1 MQHLLRLLALALLMV
16 APVLVMG
23 APSAFAQAPTAVPGE
38 ARPPLAG
45 MPARPAAAVAAQP
58 AGTFDRAWMWL
69 MERQRELTT
78 AMTSAVRRLQGESF
92 WSAAMQ
98 LGLISFLYGVFHAA
112 GPGHGKFV
120 ISSYALA
127 NARTLK
133 RGITVSFMAA
143 FVQAMSAIAVVAVLA
158 MLVQATSLEIRKTE
172 AWLETASWGLIA
184 LLGAW
189 LLWTRVTPL
198 FARRTAAA
206 MPAHTHASA
215 AGHGHAH
222 HASAQPHP
230 HHDHGHHHHHGAAC
244 SHDHHHH
251 AHDGP
256 CRHEHHAHGHDHEHD
271 RKQDHGHA
279 HGHGHVH
286 GPDCGHALGHE
297 HSHGHAHAH
306 AHSHAHAPAHS
317 HSHAHTHAHAAG
329 EACDVCGHAHAPSP
343 ADLQGAWSWKQAWS
357 IAFAV
362 GIRPCTGAIA
372 VLLFSLGTGLLAAG
386 IFATFTMAIGTAIT
400 VSILATIA
408 VTSRDLAARLG
419 GRESGWAVRVQTAAG
434 IVGSLLVML
443 MGASFFFASL
453 SGTGPL

>member
-1 MQHLLRLLALALLMV
+1 MRQLLRLLALAFLIV
-16 APVLVMG
+16 APALVT
-23 APSAFAQAPTAVPGE
+23 SASTAVAQAPVAAPGE
-38 ARPPLAG
+38 TRAPLAG
-45 MPARPAAAVAAQP
+45 MPARPAAPAAAQP
-58 AGTFDRAWMWL
+58 TGTFDRAWMWL

-92 WSAAMQ
+92 WSAAAQ

-133 RGITVSFMAA
+133 RGIAVSFMAA
-143 FVQAMSAIAVVAVLA
+143 FVQAGSAIAVVAVLA
-158 MLVQATSLEIRKTE
+158 MLIQATSLEIRRTE

-189 LLWTRVTPL
+189 LLWTRITPL

-206 MPAHTHASA
+206 ASTGAVAVGHGPAHHASA
-215 AGHGHAH
+215 HAPHHHGHAH
-222 HASAQPHP
+222 H
-230 HHDHGHHHHHGAAC
+230 DHGHQHSAAC

-256 CRHEHHAHGHDHEHD
+256 CQHDHHA
-271 RKQDHGHA
+271 
-279 HGHGHVH
+279 HGHVH
-286 GPDCGHALGHE
+286 GPDCGHAHD
-297 HSHGHAHAH
+297 HGHAHKHAH
-306 AHSHAHAPAHS
+306 AHSHGHGHSHGHAQSHAHADHHAHAP
-317 HSHAHTHAHAAG
+317 G

-400 VSILATIA
+400 VSLLATLA

>member
-1 MQHLLRLLALALLMV
+1 MRQLLKLLALALLIV
-16 APVLVMG
+16 APALVT
-23 APSAFAQAPTAVPGE
+23 SASTAVAQAPVATTSETRA
-38 ARPPLAG
+38 PLAG
-45 MPARPAAAVAAQP
+45 MPARPAGPVAAQP
-58 AGTFDRAWMWL
+58 TGTFDRAWMWL

-92 WSAAMQ
+92 WSAAAQ

-133 RGITVSFMAA
+133 RGIAVSFMAA
-143 FVQAMSAIAVVAVLA
+143 FVQAGSAIAVVAVLA
-158 MLVQATSLEIRKTE
+158 MLIQATSLEIRRTE

-206 MPAHTHASA
+206 ASTGA
-215 AGHGHAH
+215 AVDHGHAH
-222 HASAQPHP
+222 HASAHAPHHHGHS
-230 HHDHGHHHHHGAAC
+230 HHDHGHQHGAAC

-256 CRHEHHAHGHDHEHD
+256 CQHDHHA
-271 RKQDHGHA
+271 
-279 HGHGHVH
+279 HGHVH
-286 GPDCGHALGHE
+286 GPDCGHVHDHGHA
-297 HSHGHAHAH
+297 HGHGHAHAH
-306 AHSHAHAPAHS
+306 GHSHVHGHSHGHAQSHAHAH
-317 HSHAHTHAHAAG
+317 HHHAHAPG

-400 VSILATIA
+400 VSLLATLA

-434 IVGSLLVML
+434 IVGSLLVMV
-443 MGASFFFASL
+443 MGASFFYASL